1 MFNRIDQSKD
11 KTPPLDESDRLIPDD
26 GEEPGIVFRIKT
38 NDNSNQLRN
47 IYQENEPNSILNAY
61 TFKAK

>member
-26 GEEPGIVFRIKT
+26 GEEPGIVLRIKT

-61 TFKAK
+61 TFKAN

>member
-61 TFKAK
+61 TFKAN